1 MGQGNL
7 TSEQHRSRPER
18 AWFAIY
24 NEVFVIMG
32 KLFGTDGIR
41 GVVNAGLDADLAYKV
56 GLATAVV
63 LSSEKGVGEK
73 PLVTIGKDTRISGD
87 LLKGSLIAGLCTAG
101 ADVLDL
107 GTLPTPGVAWVTVD
121 RGADAGI
128 VISASH
134 NPFEHNGI
142 KIFNG
147 QGFKLSDEL
156 EEKIEDI
163 VLFRYNNVPR
173 KTHGEIGRVS
183 YIAPAAS
190 AEYISHLV
198 GTISSSLNGMRILVD
213 CANGAASAT
222 AARLFDRFLS
232 LSTDVINADP
242 NGTNIND
249 NCGST
254 HMDALAAMVK
264 AGGYDIGIAFDG
276 DADRC
281 LAVDELGNLIDGDQI
296 MAACGSDLRE
306 RGKLS
311 GNTVVA
317 TVMSNIGLHAFARE
331 HHLNLECTN
340 VGDRNVLERMLEHGY
355 SLGGEQSGHM
365 IFLDYATTGDG
376 ELTALQILDLLF
388 RSGRKASE
396 LFNRCKR
403 YPQVLINIPVAD
415 ADVKQQIMSASWL
428 TEAIHT
434 QEEKLHGDGR
444 ILVRPS
450 GTEALIRVMVEAKED
465 GTALNIAQELAD
477 LIKSMNF

>member
-1 MGQGNL
+1 
-7 TSEQHRSRPER
+7 
-18 AWFAIY
+18 
-24 NEVFVIMG
+24 MG

-56 GLATAVV
+56 GLAAATV
-63 LSSEKGVGEK
+63 LAKGKKPGEK

-121 RGADAGI
+121 EGADAGV

-163 VLFRYNNVPR
+163 VLFGHNDVPR
-173 KTHGEIGRVS
+173 KTGAEIGKVS
-183 YIAPAAS
+183 YVAPKAS
-190 AEYISHLV
+190 EDYIDHLES
-198 GTISSSLNGMRILVD
+198 TIDSTLGGLRILVD

-222 AARLFDRFLS
+222 AARLFDRFSKLR
-232 LSTDVINADP
+232 TDVINADP
-242 NGTNIND
+242 DGVNINEK
-249 NCGST
+249 CGST
-254 HMDALAAMVK
+254 HIDGLAAMVK

-296 MAACGSDLRE
+296 MAACGLDMKAK
-306 RGKLS
+306 GKLP
-311 GNTVVA
+311 GDTVVA
-317 TVMSNIGLHAFARE
+317 TVMSNLGLHIYTRE
-331 HHLNLECTN
+331 QGMKLECTD
-340 VGDRNVLERMLEHGY
+340 VGDRNVLERMLEKGY
-355 SLGGEQSGHM
+355 AIGGEQSGHM
-365 IFLDYATTGDG
+365 IFLEHATTGDG
-376 ELTALQILDLLF
+376 QLTALQMLSLLKE
-388 RSGRKASE
+388 SGKKASE
-396 LFNRCKR
+396 LFGVCPR

-415 ADVKQQIMSASWL
+415 NDVKKAVMANPLLAQAVQRE
-428 TEAIHT
+428 EAALNG
-434 QEEKLHGDGR
+434 EGR

-450 GTEALIRVMVEAKED
+450 GTEALMRVMVEAKTED
-465 GTALNIAQELAD
+465 LAREVARRLAD
-477 LIKSMNF
+477 LIEKM